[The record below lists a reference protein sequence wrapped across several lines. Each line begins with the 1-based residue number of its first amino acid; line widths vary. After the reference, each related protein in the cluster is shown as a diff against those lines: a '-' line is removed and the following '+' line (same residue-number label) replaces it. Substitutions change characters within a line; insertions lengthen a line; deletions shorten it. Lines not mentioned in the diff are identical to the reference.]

1 MIEVSKGEGGLL
13 WYWVAIL
20 SFVSHF
26 FLVYQYIIS
35 PVKVC
40 SPGRFL
46 SLLMKWFIYE
56 RQQGYVSIKENKVS
70 TPIYQQLLSLS
81 HLYRC
86 FLKID

>member
-35 PVKVC
+35 PVKVF
-40 SPGRFL
+40 FL
-46 SLLMKWFIYE
+46 GDSYYYL
-56 RQQGYVSIKENKVS
+56 
-70 TPIYQQLLSLS
+70 
-81 HLYRC
+81 
-86 FLKID
+86 